1 MFCLLL
7 KQALDKYRKDGTK
20 LRCKACVADVEETE
34 RNEAAAKRAVMLTV
48 SNETRACAKCKES
61 LGSIAF
67 NRNQW
72 SKGEEK
78 SKCRSCVEKIIV
90 GEELQKKQSYET
102 KLANALASVE
112 KAKCSGNTISLLK
125 AESER
130 AAIEAEK
137 VTGLKPVRMNLGR
150 RGRGRS
156 TTR

>member
-1 MFCLLL
+1 VFCLLL
-7 KQALDKYRKDGTK
+7 KQALDKYRKDGAK
-20 LRCKACVADVEETE
+20 LRCKACVADVEEAE
-34 RNEAAAKRAVMLTV
+34 RNEAAAKRAIMLIL
-48 SNETRACAKCKES
+48 SNETRACAKCKET

-78 SKCRSCVEKIIV
+78 SKCRTCVEKIIV
-90 GEELQKKQSYET
+90 EEELQKKQFNET
-102 KLANALASVE
+102 KFANAVASVE
-112 KAKCSGNTISLLK
+112 KAKCSGNIKSLLK

-150 RGRGRS
+150 RGHGRS